1 MKKIRFLILLLIV
14 SLFFNLNVLAIE
26 ENEDITNTNN
36 ETSEVVTTDGEVSED
51 TSVDEEDEVEETVT
65 TENSSYVDTDDKV
78 YDFANLFSDSEEKK
92 LYNDIYK
99 YTNKTSYEA
108 VIVTTYDN
116 NGKHVEDYAMDFYED
131 NNFRE
136 DGIIFVID
144 MLDRGYT
151 MMVHGAAIDTYTDSD
166 IDYILDELYYDMRD
180 GDYYGAASNFL
191 SLSTKYYSNDSSYSY
206 GGTVSTEDMTIWL
219 KLLGYPLIVTVI
231 VILIMA
237 FQNRMVKK
245 ANSSKSFLNNETK
258 VITTISDIFLG
269 STTTKVRIETSSSS
283 GSGGMRGG
291 SGGRSSGMRSSSSGG
306 SFRGGSRRF

>member
-1 MKKIRFLILLLIV
+1 M
-14 SLFFNLNVLAIE
+14 
-26 ENEDITNTNN
+26 
-36 ETSEVVTTDGEVSED
+36 
-51 TSVDEEDEVEETVT
+51 
-65 TENSSYVDTDDKV
+65 
-78 YDFANLFSDSEEKK
+78 FSDSEEKK

-269 STTTKVRIETSSSS
+269 STTTKVRIDTSSSS
-283 GSGGMRGG
+283 GS
-291 SGGRSSGMRSSSSGG
+291 SGRSSGMRSSSSGG

>member
-51 TSVDEEDEVEETVT
+51 TSVDDVEETVT
-65 TENSSYVDTDDKV
+65 TENSSYVVSDDKV

-269 STTTKVRIETSSSS
+269 STTTKVRIDTSSSS
-283 GSGGMRGG
+283 GS
-291 SGGRSSGMRSSSSGG
+291 SGRSSGMRSSSSGG

>member
-1 MKKIRFLILLLIV
+1 MKKLRLLILLLII
-14 SLFFNLNVLAIE
+14 SLIFNLNVIAIE
-26 ENEDITNTNN
+26 ENNDVANTNN
-36 ETSEVVTTDGEVSED
+36 ETSEVTTDGEVSDD
-51 TSVDEEDEVEETVT
+51 TSVDEGDLESEEDTTVEED
-65 TENSSYVDTDDKV
+65 SSYVDTDDKV
-78 YDFANLFSDSEEKK
+78 YDFANLFSDSEENK

-131 NNFRE
+131 NGFRE

-151 MMVHGAAIDTYTDSD
+151 MMVHGAAIDTYTDND
-166 IDYILDELYYDMRD
+166 IDYILDELYYDMAD
-180 GDYYGAASNFL
+180 GDYYDAASNFL
-191 SLSTKYYSNDSSYSY
+191 SLSTKYYSSNSSYSY
-206 GGTVSTEDMTIWL
+206 GSNVSTGDMMIWL
-219 KLLGYPLIVTVI
+219 KLFGYPLIVTII

-269 STTTKVRIETSSSS
+269 ATTTKVRIDTDSSS
-283 GSGGMRGG
+283 GGGMRGG

>member
-36 ETSEVVTTDGEVSED
+36 ETSEVVTTDSEVSED
-51 TSVDEEDEVEETVT
+51 TSVDEVEETVT

-245 ANSSKSFLNNETK
+245 ANSSKSFLNDKTK

-269 STTTKVRIETSSSS
+269 STTTKVRIDTSSSS
-283 GSGGMRGG
+283 GS
-291 SGGRSSGMRSSSSGG
+291 SGRSSGMRSSSSGG